1 MRGDLQP
8 PNDRDKYAA
17 TLAARIF
24 RCLMAVAVKFGLKAV
39 QLDAINTFI
48 NGILDETVY
57 TYQPEGFGVPG
68 KVCWLLRA
76 LYGLRRSPLIWLNEF
91 SKTLKEL
98 GLTQVPESPCLFTSG
113 RLVVFFYVDDV
124 VILYPPE
131 YEADYITF
139 KEQLLNRYEFK
150 DLGDLKWFLGIRVI
164 RSETKLWLCQD
175 SYIEKIAA
183 SFNLIKGPRF
193 NTPMDTVM
201 NAASANLDQATDQQI
216 HLYQALVGS
225 IGYAV
230 INTRPDSA
238 RANNKLAEF
247 LTNPSPEHIEAAQRI
262 IRYLYDTRYLAIEY
276 SKEGGSDQVN
286 PDLHCSADAAYA
298 DDTDTRKSTEGFLFK
313 LFGGPID
320 WHSSKQKAVT
330 RSSTE
335 AELLAL
341 SHASTQLYWWRR
353 FFDQIKLQLDEYK
366 VLCDNQQTI
375 RIVSTPAIKLATKL
389 KHIDVHQ
396 HWMRQEVAEKRL
408 QIEWISTDKMTSDGF
423 TKALTAQK
431 HQAFIR
437 QLGLVDIRH
446 LIEESS
452 LN

>member
-1 MRGDLQP
+1 
-8 PNDRDKYAA
+8 
-17 TLAARIF
+17 
-24 RCLMAVAVKFGLKAV
+24 
-39 QLDAINTFI
+39 
-48 NGILDETVY
+48 
-57 TYQPEGFGVPG
+57 
-68 KVCWLLRA
+68 
-76 LYGLRRSPLIWLNEF
+76 
-91 SKTLKEL
+91 
-98 GLTQVPESPCLFTSG
+98 
-113 RLVVFFYVDDV
+113 
-124 VILYPPE
+124 
-131 YEADYITF
+131 
-139 KEQLLNRYEFK
+139 
-150 DLGDLKWFLGIRVI
+150 
-164 RSETKLWLCQD
+164 
-175 SYIEKIAA
+175 
-183 SFNLIKGPRF
+183 
-193 NTPMDTVM
+193 
-201 NAASANLDQATDQQI
+201 
-216 HLYQALVGS
+216 
-225 IGYAV
+225 
-230 INTRPDSA
+230 
-238 RANNKLAEF
+238 
-247 LTNPSPEHIEAAQRI
+247 LTNPSLQHIEAAQRI

-276 SKEGGSDQVN
+276 SQEGSSDQVN

-298 DDTDTRKSTEGFLFK
+298 YDTDTRKSTEGFLFK

-353 FFDQIKLQLDEYK
+353 FFTQIKLQLDEYK
-366 VLCDNQQTI
+366 LLCDNQQTI